1 MRQQSL
7 YNFSR
12 KSQPCFLKKFVFI
25 VFCYIL
31 TFMNIRQR
39 NLLKKLKKQGSLS
52 IEDEASELQ
61 VSSMTIRRDV
71 QLLIDH
77 GLAVKTQGGA
87 IPRTNDPEQLFIQ
100 AKATDAQQRIAIKA
114 VELIPDKSSIMLSTG
129 STTLEIARKLAVSG
143 KQLSVVTNSLP
154 IAATLFQTSI
164 KVILTGGTLRSNSL
178 DLVGPIT
185 EKNIDEY
192 YIDLLF
198 SGCDGAKSDEGFF
211 TKDLE
216 LAEMERKSVEKSH
229 KVIIVTESHKFN
241 SPSFVKFA
249 SPDEIGT
256 VISDSKLSAKDRIEL
271 EKQGIEVIVC

>member
-1 MRQQSL
+1 
-7 YNFSR
+7 
-12 KSQPCFLKKFVFI
+12 
-25 VFCYIL
+25 
-31 TFMNIRQR
+31 MNIRQR

-52 IEDEASELQ
+52 IEDEALKLQ

-71 QLLIDH
+71 QLLVDH
-77 GLAVKTQGGA
+77 GLAIKTQGGA
-87 IPRTNDPEQLFIQ
+87 VSRVNDPEQLFIQ
-100 AKATDAQQRIAIKA
+100 AKATDAQQRIAEKA
-114 VELIPDKSSIMLSTG
+114 VELIPDKSTIMLSTG

-154 IAATLFQTSI
+154 IAATLFQTNI

-192 YIDLLF
+192 YIDMLF

-241 SPSFVKFA
+241 NPSFVKFA
-249 SPDEIGT
+249 SPEETSTLITD
-256 VISDSKLSAKDRIEL
+256 SDLKDQDRINL
-271 EKQGIEVIVC
+271 EKHGVEVIVC